1 MTDLI
6 RHALTWVLLLVLPG
20 TGRHR
25 TGDPLPTPVPA
36 RPISPYAAEAYA
48 PLDGAASA
56 LVRPYVLKRR
66 RLALV
71 LAADYGIDLDQH
83 VRGAAA

>member
-6 RHALTWVLLLVLPG
+6 RRALTWVLLLVLPG

-25 TGDPLPTPVPA
+25 AGDPIPA
-36 RPISPYAAEAYA
+36 QR
-48 PLDGAASA
+48 
-56 LVRPYVLKRR
+56 RRHRRR

-83 VRGAAA
+83 VRGAAAA